1 MKTMHDMIASN
12 RVQFETE
19 RALRKLI
26 KKAGDTR
33 QLGQLERR
41 IDRHYR
47 NGTLSANGLG
57 RLDQLIMERMV

>member
-1 MKTMHDMIASN
+1 MQTMHDMGTVN

-19 RALRKLI
+19 RAFSKLI
-26 KKAGDTR
+26 KKASDIR
-33 QLGQLERR
+33 ELGQLERR

-47 NGTLSANGLG
+47 NGTLSVKGLG